1 MSRLSI
7 RAKLLIVFMLLFTVT
22 LSASFYW
29 FYQFATDMVMTDL
42 RQSLMASA
50 RTAASLI
57 NIDEH
62 TQVYLTGVEGDAQ
75 YTQIADQLRLVRDT
89 NPKVAAIYTMV
100 HSDTANELLFV
111 VSADENPE
119 TRAHLRSPYDVS
131 DAPEMLAAFNEPT
144 ADQEI
149 GSDEYGDWLSGYA
162 PLKDAQ
168 GNGVAIVGVDMTAE
182 DVIRAQT
189 GVRNASILAFIIAY
203 LSAFGVVFLLSA
215 TITKPLRSIT
225 DASCSLERDEPFEP
239 HRLEKV
245 GRGADELAQLA
256 RVFSRMAV
264 QVQTREQNLKRE
276 VAELRIEIDE
286 VKRQKQVSEIV
297 ESDDFRD
304 LQARAHELRR
314 KRAEHSSG
322 GQPPG

>member
-22 LSASFYW
+22 LAASFYW
-29 FYQFATDMVMTDL
+29 FYQFATDMVMNDL

-50 RTAASLI
+50 RTAAGML
-57 NIDEH
+57 NVDEH
-62 TQVYLTGVEGDAQ
+62 TQVYLTGVEGDAP
-75 YTQIADQLRLVRDT
+75 YTQIADQLRLVRDA
-89 NPKVAAIYTMV
+89 NPKVATIYTLV
-100 HSDTANELLFV
+100 HSDTATEFRFV

-119 TRAHLRSPYDVS
+119 TRAHLREPYDVS

-144 ADQEI
+144 ADQAI
-149 GSDEYGDWLSGYA
+149 GSDEFGDWLSGYA
-162 PLKDAQ
+162 PLKDAH
-168 GNGVAIVGVDMTAE
+168 GHGVAIVGVDMTAA

-189 GVRNASILAFIIAY
+189 GVRNASILAFLIAY
-203 LSAFGVVFLLSA
+203 LGALGVVFLLSDS
-215 TITKPLRSIT
+215 ITKPLRSIT
-225 DASCSLERDEPFEP
+225 AASYSLEQDEPFEP
-239 HRLEKV
+239 HCLDKV
-245 GRGADELAQLA
+245 ARGADELAQLA

-264 QVQTREQNLKRE
+264 QVQTREQHLKQE

-286 VKRQKQVSEIV
+286 VKRQQQVSEIV

-314 KRAEHSSG
+314 QRAERSSG
-322 GQPPG
+322 SQPPA

>member
-7 RAKLLIVFMLLFTVT
+7 RAKLLIVFMLLFTLT
-22 LSASFYW
+22 LFASFYW
-29 FYQFATDMVMTDL
+29 FYQFATDIVMNDI

-50 RTAASLI
+50 STAASMI
-57 NIDEH
+57 NLDEH
-62 TQVYLTGVEGDAQ
+62 TQVYQTGVEEDAQ
-75 YTQIADQLRLVRDT
+75 YTQIADQLRLVRDA

-100 HSDTANELLFV
+100 HSNQTNELLFV

-131 DAPEMLAAFNEPT
+131 EMPEMLAAFTEPT
-144 ADQEI
+144 ADQEM

-168 GNGVAIVGVDMTAE
+168 GNGTAIVGVDMTAA
-182 DVIRAQT
+182 DVILAQT
-189 GVRNASILAFIIAY
+189 GIKNASSLAFVIAY
-203 LSAFGVVFLLSA
+203 IGAFCVVFLLSN

-225 DASCSLERDEPFEP
+225 GAARSLEQDEPFEP
-239 HRLEKV
+239 QRLEKV
-245 GRGADELAQLA
+245 ARGSDELAQLA

-264 QVQTREQNLKRE
+264 QVQTRVQNLKHE

-297 ESDDFRD
+297 GSDDFRD
-304 LQARAHELRR
+304 LQAKARELRR
-314 KRAEHSSG
+314 QRAEHSSN
-322 GQPPG
+322 